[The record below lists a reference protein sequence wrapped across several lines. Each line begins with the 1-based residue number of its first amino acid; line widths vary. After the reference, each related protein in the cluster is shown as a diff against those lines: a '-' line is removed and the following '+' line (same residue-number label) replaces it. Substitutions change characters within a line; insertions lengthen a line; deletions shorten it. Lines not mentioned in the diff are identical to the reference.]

1 MLRKVPP
8 LEMVEMFVVVAR
20 TSSFRAAARSMA
32 LSPSA
37 VSRRIAGL
45 EQSLGIELFDR
56 CGQSV
61 ALNAAGRR
69 YLDLI
74 EPAISAIRDAGR
86 TIAGEGVA
94 ALRIAASDS
103 LASCW
108 LEPRIA
114 AARLHCGV
122 NIEILVSRDPA
133 ALRAGE
139 TDLAMWGGLGE
150 ISGLNSNVLFEVD
163 ALPVASPDA
172 IDGRKTPLR
181 EEELARLSLLGVG
194 SPAGLW
200 ERWFALGGYRPPAL
214 TVRELPSVR
223 KAYETAATGLGATLA
238 VPLLSEQA
246 LKEHK
251 LIPIARW
258 RRIGEA
264 YRLYRAERPA
274 TALQHRFVDWLH
286 GEMDASCRDIR
297 SRRRAL
303 TIRPISMLGFQRNAE
318 PLPAV

>member
-1 MLRKVPP
+1 
-8 LEMVEMFVVVAR
+8 MVEMFVVAAR

-45 EQSLGIELFDR
+45 EQSLGIELFNR

-61 ALNAAGRR
+61 TLNAAGRR

-74 EPAISAIRDAGR
+74 EPAISAIRNAGR

-108 LEPRIA
+108 LDPRIA

-122 NIEILVSRDPA
+122 DIEIMVSRDPA
-133 ALRAGE
+133 ALKAGE
-139 TDLAMWGGLGE
+139 SDLAIWGGLGE
-150 ISGLNSNVLFEVD
+150 ISGLGSDVLFEVD
-163 ALPVASPDA
+163 ALPVASPNA
-172 IDGRKTPLR
+172 IERRQTPMP
-181 EEELARLSLLGVG
+181 EEALARLSLLGVG

-246 LKEHK
+246 LSDNQ
-251 LIPIARW
+251 LVPIARR

-264 YRLYRAERPA
+264 YRLYRADRPA
-274 TALQHRFVDWLH
+274 TTLQRRFVDWLH
-286 GEMDASCRDIR
+286 GELDTSILHFDRFSEAFPPTC
-297 SRRRAL
+297 AH
-303 TIRPISMLGFQRNAE
+303 
-318 PLPAV
+318 